1 MIILIISAT
10 SVGVILCEKSKKK
23 VVICKELMSF
33 CDILLLDLDYKIT
46 PAKDLV
52 DKALSSGKMPH
63 IDFISAKNLSDKKQV
78 DSILSK
84 SENFEI
90 SQFMFSLGKTDVNTQ
105 KKLISGFK
113 EYINNSLNYYCG
125 FKHFACSVWKRGPGN
140 ADNACRSYSGFDD
153 DCSENQRAF
162 QLSKKSF

>member
-63 IDFISAKNLSDKKQV
+63 IDFISVKNLSDKKQV

-113 EYINNSLNYYCG
+113 EYINNSLNYY
-125 FKHFACSVWKRGPGN
+125 
-140 ADNACRSYSGFDD
+140 
-153 DCSENQRAF
+153 SERHKKD
-162 QLSKKSF
+162 SKLYVSFGLFFGIVFSLIWS